1 MKINKDTKIY
11 GSFSSNPGNN
21 GCTFF
26 NNAFTENNIDAI
38 YKSFYSTNAKK
49 LIKSVKHLNFS
60 GFALSMPLKIDIMK
74 YLDDIDESALK
85 IGAVNTVINQNNK
98 YVGYN
103 TDWIG
108 VKQYFELS
116 IPNDNHITILGNGGF
131 SKAVQFACKK
141 LNKTYDIITREN
153 WNKILELNNVIFNA
167 TPENIETKGRLIDGR
182 PFTITGKIIA
192 ELQAKEQFYL
202 YTGIKI

>member
-85 IGAVNTVINQNNK
+85 TGPVN
-98 YVGYN
+98 
-103 TDWIG
+103 WI
-108 VKQYFELS
+108 YF
-116 IPNDNHITILGNGGF
+116 
-131 SKAVQFACKK
+131 
-141 LNKTYDIITREN
+141 
-153 WNKILELNNVIFNA
+153 
-167 TPENIETKGRLIDGR
+167 
-182 PFTITGKIIA
+182 
-192 ELQAKEQFYL
+192 
-202 YTGIKI
+202 